1 MMIVLHVSF
10 SVMCKRS
17 SLADVQAFVLQYNS
31 TEEGCPL
38 VVSVETP
45 ELGEEGEVWVIESE
59 VALGRDCDYTLH
71 LTARNGAG
79 DTNYTGTLSI
89 S

>member
-1 MMIVLHVSF
+1 MATF
-10 SVMCKRS
+10 SVLCHGEFPESIIVHYS
-17 SLADVQAFVLQYNS
+17 SIQKHCMS
-31 TEEGCPL
+31 
-38 VVSVETP
+38 VVSEETP

>member
-1 MMIVLHVSF
+1 MLCRGEFPKAIVVHY
-10 SVMCKRS
+10 S
-17 SLADVQAFVLQYNS
+17 STQKH
-31 TEEGCPL
+31 C
-38 VVSVETP
+38 VSVVLVESP
-45 ELGEEGEVWVIESE
+45 EVSVDSGVWVIESE
-59 VALGRDCDYTLH
+59 VALGKDCDYTAH